1 MHAAGRILWGA
12 GCGLLIAAGFVG
24 ASTLT
29 QRTAAAV
36 PPDSFDIKPSWTPR
50 ASDVRAGSSFVAT
63 LAPNTAKRCDVT
75 ISGPRKSDAVRW
87 TIQANGMPIRLT
99 LPTERAATP
108 GRWTVLASCIQRY
121 GARRLT
127 ARMTLDLLGS
137 GGRHPLAQEGA
148 LRRFVIRP
156 HPQALGGS
164 ETGASVKVARIAVTY
179 GKSRATG
186 DDYPAPWRTRRD
198 SVLDV
203 WGNYNRECTS
213 FVAWALASRN
223 GFSMPFHA
231 NAIAWAAQARARGY
245 RVDRNPTAGSV
256 AYWGVGPGH
265 VAYVQS
271 VSGNAVQVEDY
282 GWFGHA
288 GRFDS
293 RTVPASAFTSFIHF
307 KDLKT
312 LRPNATPT
320 TLTGTTGQPT
330 GGSQNTGGSSATC
343 SPWPCTS
350 GAVVEHMLTA
360 PDSDGTD
367 AKNATFTYL
376 IRRPVGL
383 ANSPSNLAP
392 LLVLYDQPGLDDA
405 NLIAASNTDRFVILY
420 IPPSHLIGGVD
431 QYADPVVS
439 PTPVAQA
446 PKTCG
451 TDGANVCDDIPGL
464 NMVLRQV
471 VCSGAVPCEN
481 IDPNRVYA
489 AGASKGA
496 LMTMAGICDTRTS
509 SYFHAA
515 WVVSWLLTSPAA
527 NSQTAAANCPAILG
541 TSMAWSGGFWG
552 GTAGLG
558 ANTNISIG
566 FEGGDADSFACTAGL
581 PSTCLDTG
589 GYDLKNRWWWS
600 VWQMAGDSNP
610 PSPGSSAGSGVM
622 FGARL
627 GCSHSPSTNMRYG
640 IGNQLHE
647 TTYTGCARPNRAT
660 LALMVHTG
668 GHAWPGLDGKGG
680 LDSATEAWNF
690 FTRYGGP

>member
-1 MHAAGRILWGA
+1 MQISPVVRMAWGV
-12 GCGLLIAAGFVG
+12 GCALLVAVGFAG
-24 ASTLT
+24 ASVLT

-36 PPDSFDIKPSWTPR
+36 RADSFDVKPAWAART
-50 ASDVRAGSSFVAT
+50 AHVVAGSSFVTT
-63 LAPNTAKRCDVT
+63 LAPTTAKRCDVT
-75 ISGPRKSDAVRW
+75 ISGPRKGDAVRW

-121 GARRLT
+121 GARRLS
-127 ARMTLDLLGS
+127 ARMTLYLLGS
-137 GGRHPLAQEGA
+137 DGRHPLARHGA

-265 VAYVQS
+265 VAYVER
-271 VSGNAVQVEDY
+271 VSGNAVEVEDY
-282 GWFGHA
+282 GWFGHV

-307 KDLKT
+307 KDLAT
-312 LRPNATPT
+312 PRPNATPT
-320 TLTGTTGQPT
+320 TQTSTTGGT
-330 GGSQNTGGSSATC
+330 ENTGGSNATC
-343 SPWPCTS
+343 NPSPCTP
-350 GAVVEHMLTA
+350 GAVVSHTITVA
-360 PDSDGTD
+360 DSDGAD
-367 AKNATFTYL
+367 ARSVAMTYM
-376 IRRPVGL
+376 IERPNGL
-383 ANSPSNLAP
+383 TNSGSNLAP
-392 LLVLYDQPGLDDA
+392 LVVVMSDPAGDDSGFQALSATDEFVVLYVPNTHAGEYG
-405 NLIAASNTDRFVILY
+405 AST
-420 IPPSHLIGGVD
+420 
-431 QYADPVVS
+431 VS
-439 PTPVAQA
+439 PA
-446 PKTCG
+446 PGTIGPMTCG
-451 TDGANVCDDIPGL
+451 VSGRNPCDDIPWL
-464 NMVLRQV
+464 KAILEQI
-471 VCSGAVPCEN
+471 VCAGSAPCEN
-481 IDPNRVYA
+481 IDPNKVYVT
-489 AGASKGA
+489 GASKGG
-496 LMTMAGICDTRTS
+496 LMTLDAVCDTRTS

-515 WVVSWLLTSPAA
+515 WVVSSPLISPSTNDQRAA
-527 NSQTAAANCPAILG
+527 GNCPAILG
-541 TSMAWSGGFWG
+541 TAMPWSGGFWG
-552 GTAGLG
+552 GVAGLA
-558 ANTNISIG
+558 ANTDLSIG
-566 FEGGDADSFACTAGL
+566 FEGGDADGTLCAGTLL
-581 PSTCLDTG
+581 PRTCLDTG
-589 GYDLKNRWWWS
+589 AYDLKNRWWWS

-610 PSPGSSAGSGVM
+610 PSPGTAAGSGVM

-627 GCSHSPSTNMRYG
+627 GCSGAPSINTIYG
-640 IGNQLHE
+640 AGNLLHK
-647 TTYTGCARPNRAT
+647 TIYTGCARPNRAT

-680 LDSATEAWNF
+680 LSSAAEAWSF